1 MSAASWSCDMAIWS
15 MRPTGTVWIRPLV
28 TTSGRSPRVWS
39 RRWSASRSPRARS
52 RASTKPSVS
61 CWPPSHLLSAIV
73 ATATGQSTLAYARV
87 KLFEP
92 LGIPTDGAFEP
103 VLGDAVNDATI
114 DAYENAS
121 VAWPVDPQGYH
132 FGAAFLRRPSRDLA
146 KFGYLYLNGGQWDG
160 HQLIPADYVAAAT
173 SPRGRSPNLSMGY
186 GWHWWVAIEEGHQT
200 FSARGYGGQFV
211 YVVPDLDLV
220 TVITS
225 NPETSGVDP
234 KILISRTIVPAVTS

>member
-1 MSAASWSCDMAIWS
+1 M
-15 MRPTGTVWIRPLV
+15 G
-28 TTSGRSPRVWS
+28 
-39 RRWSASRSPRARS
+39 
-52 RASTKPSVS
+52 
-61 CWPPSHLLSAIV
+61 WP
-73 ATATGQSTLAYARV
+73 
-87 KLFEP
+87 
-92 LGIPTDGAFEP
+92 
-103 VLGDAVNDATI
+103 
-114 DAYENAS
+114 
-121 VAWPVDPQGYH
+121 
-132 FGAAFLRRPSRDLA
+132 
-146 KFGYLYLNGGQWDG
+146 
-160 HQLIPADYVAAAT
+160 QLIPADYVAAAT